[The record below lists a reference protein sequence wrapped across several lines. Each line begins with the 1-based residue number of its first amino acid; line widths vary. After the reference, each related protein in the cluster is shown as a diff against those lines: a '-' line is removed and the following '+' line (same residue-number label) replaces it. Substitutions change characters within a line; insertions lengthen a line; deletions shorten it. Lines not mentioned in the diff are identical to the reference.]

1 MRIKAALSGL
11 LTLSLAL
18 LLTAS
23 GQEEKPPAIIETEQA
38 FIKTILEEGVEKA
51 RQVYENAKK
60 RNPQVAL
67 FRESALNSLGYD
79 LLYKQKRVKEA
90 LDVFL
95 LNLEAYPT
103 SFNVYDSLGEAYL
116 VNAETELAVKNYKK
130 SLELN
135 PQNRNAVD
143 MLARLWIGLPQDRWI
158 DRSPHKPGF
167 VTVNGVRLHYLDWGG
182 QGEALLFLT
191 GMGNSAH
198 IFDTMA
204 PLFIDRFRV
213 LSLTR
218 RGHGRSDKPES
229 GYDNDTLVEDIR
241 QFLDALNITRVNL
254 AGHSLAG
261 NEMTRFAEL
270 YPARLGKIVY
280 LDAANDYS
288 ELTDNDIVRAIPE
301 VFSKLQPAI
310 NDVRSYAAY
319 RGWLKKARYG
329 FWSEEQEAD
338 TRETLFGPDGKLKP
352 TLSGNVAG
360 ALSRGARAFRPDFAK
375 VKAPALSFYMI
386 PSLATYFPWLLPGDE
401 PARGKARAFLNETL
415 IPIQHKRIERFRK
428 EAAGGQVVVMPDT
441 HHYLFITRRREVVTR
456 MRVFLRPEEKR

>member
-1 MRIKAALSGL
+1 LS
-11 LTLSLAL
+11 LSLAL

-23 GQEEKPPAIIETEQA
+23 GQEERASAIIETEQA
-38 FIKTILEEGVEKA
+38 FIKTILEEGVQKA
-51 RQVYENAKK
+51 RQVYQDAKK
-60 RNPQVAL
+60 RNPQVVL
-67 FRESALNSLGYD
+67 FRESTLNTLGYD

-90 LDVFL
+90 LELFL
-95 LNLEAYPT
+95 LNLEAYPN

-116 VNAETELAVKNYKK
+116 VNAETELAVKYYKK

-143 MLARLWIGLPQDRWI
+143 MLARLWVRLPRDGWI
-158 DRSPHKPGF
+158 DRSPHRTGF
-167 VTVNGVRLHYLDWGG
+167 VTINGVKLHYLDWGG
-182 QGEALLFLT
+182 QGQALLFLT

-198 IFDTMA
+198 IFDTIA
-204 PLFIDRFRV
+204 PMFTDRFRV

-218 RGHGRSDKPES
+218 RGHGRSDKPET
-229 GYDNDTLVEDIR
+229 GYDNDSLVEDIR
-241 QFLDALNITRVNL
+241 QFLDALDITRVSL
-254 AGHSLAG
+254 VGHSLAG

-270 YPARLGKIVY
+270 YPARLGKMVY

-301 VFSKLQPAI
+301 VFAKLQPAVS
-310 NDVRSYAAY
+310 DVRSYAAY

-338 TRETLFGPDGKLKP
+338 ARETLFGPDGKLKP
-352 TLSGNVAG
+352 ALSGNVAG
-360 ALSRGARAFRPDFAK
+360 ALSKGARAFRPDFAK

-401 PARGKARAFLNETL
+401 TARGKAQAFLSETL

-428 EAAGGQVVVMPDT
+428 EARGGQVVVMPDT
-441 HHYLFITRRREVVTR
+441 HHYLFITRRREVVSK
-456 MRVFLRPEEKR
+456 MRAFLGPEEKR